1 MAGRSPAEAVANFLA
16 PLQRA
21 VSCVTPAVLDVHGG
35 YHVAEAP
42 HALTLGVEA
51 PVQMRG
57 PGELALRVTH
67 HYRIIEA
74 EGARGPWKAS
84 SVGYLYALDDA
95 QSREVLAYHWH
106 PEGRGGKAH
115 PHLHLGEGALI
126 GHERLKGAHLATGRV
141 ALESLLRC
149 AIAELGVEPLRED
162 WREVLDASERRF
174 EEWRTWPS
182 PAS

>member
-51 PVQMRG
+51 PVRMRG

-67 HYRIIEA
+67 HYRIVEA
-74 EGARGPWKAS
+74 EGAR
-84 SVGYLYALDDA
+84 V
-95 QSREVLAYHWH
+95 VLIPIPTRCAPS
-106 PEGRGGKAH
+106 PETRAVIRRPTLLCRVTYNPGMFGGTQGGDGAGAGVTTGAGAGA
-115 PHLHLGEGALI
+115 GEGA
-126 GHERLKGAHLATGRV
+126 GAGGGVGAGGGGGGGGLTVSIHSCAHDAMRSARVRTVGRV
-141 ALESLLRC
+141 VRH
-149 AIAELGVEPLRED
+149 
-162 WREVLDASERRF
+162 
-174 EEWRTWPS
+174 S
-182 PAS
+182 P